1 MAIKKYYVVVDNF
14 GTTRWYKDT
23 KCNIL
28 HRENGPA
35 IEYADGDKFW
45 LQDGLLH
52 RTDGPAIERANGDI
66 EWWQKDQAHRENGPA
81 IEYADGSKSWWQNGQ
96 RHRADGPAI
105 EWTSG
110 RKDWF
115 INGNRMTEAE
125 FLAATQPVVE
135 LTVADVEKL
144 VGKRVKIVK

>member
-1 MAIKKYYVVVDNF
+1 MAIKKYYVTVDEE
-14 GTTRWYKDT
+14 GTARWYKDA
-23 KCNIL
+23 KCTIL

-35 IEYADGDKFW
+35 VEWWNGHKEWYQNGVY
-45 LQDGLLH
+45 H
-52 RTDGPAIERANGDI
+52 RTDGPAIE
-66 EWWQKDQAHRENGPA
+66 H
-81 IEYADGSKSWWQNGQ
+81 ADGSKSWWQNGQ

-105 EWTSG
+105 EWASG

-135 LTVADVEKL
+135 LTVADIEKL
-144 VGKRVKIVK
+144 VGKRVKIIK

>member
-81 IEYADGSKSWWQNGQ
+81 IEQSDG
-96 RHRADGPAI
+96 A
-105 EWTSG
+105 TV
-110 RKDWF
+110 WF
-115 INGNRMTEAE
+115 ISGKQMSEAE

-144 VGKRVKIVK
+144 VGKRVKIIK